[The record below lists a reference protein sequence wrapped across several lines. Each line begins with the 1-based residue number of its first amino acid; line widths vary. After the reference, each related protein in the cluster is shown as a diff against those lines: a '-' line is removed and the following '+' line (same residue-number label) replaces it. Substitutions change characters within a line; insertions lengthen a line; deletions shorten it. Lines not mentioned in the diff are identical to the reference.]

1 MGEFLDVDQSSSD
14 PPSRPNLGDRR
25 SVNPFVPRTK
35 GIFPGV
41 CAGLWRALTQ
51 ATQPE
56 SCSLLLASAGKLQ
69 ATQPESRSLLLV
81 SAGKLEDF
89 LAGRVFVPISIPQTL
104 ATLCQAMC

>member
-14 PPSRPNLGDRR
+14 SRSRPNPGDRR

-41 CAGLWRALTQ
+41 CAGLWRALTR

-56 SCSLLLASAGKLQ
+56 SCLLLLA
-69 ATQPESRSLLLV
+69 

-104 ATLCQAMC
+104 ATLRQAMC